1 MELMFISFEC
11 HVVSSG
17 MKDVQEANEKLNS
30 IWPIFGDLFIY
41 FDWFYSNTHIK
52 EFIKEYIKEFIKEY
66 I

>member
-1 MELMFISFEC
+1 
-11 HVVSSG
+11 

-52 EFIKEYIKEFIKEY
+52 EFIKEYIKEFIKEFIKEY